1 LGYADCLYG
10 VRSHYTSERVDMQQ
24 TEITGD
30 STRIVVGSGK
40 GGVGKS
46 VVSVMLAAAA
56 AERGREVLLLDG
68 EQNLANL
75 HVLLGVG
82 PRGSIESVLTGRAR
96 AEELVQPVSE
106 NLWLL
111 PSESG
116 AEGLYAL
123 GALERA
129 RLHSRLV
136 EICRRYEV
144 VVVDAG
150 AGIEAVVRA
159 ATLGADRVLLVTAPE
174 PTALMDAHALVK
186 ILSLQA
192 PHIPIGV
199 VVNRCADR
207 EEGEAAFARL
217 GAASQQFL
225 NRQLHLAGVVLEEAS
240 IAAAV
245 RDPSRFLARLLETRA
260 AHTIRAAKLDQ
271 LELAEPTRSRA

>member
-1 LGYADCLYG
+1 MQIQTTGE
-10 VRSHYTSERVDMQQ
+10 TS
-24 TEITGD
+24 
-30 STRIVVGSGK
+30 RIVVGSGK

-46 VVSVMLAAAA
+46 VVSVLLAAVA

-75 HVLLGVG
+75 HVLLGLG
-82 PRGSIESVLTGRAR
+82 ARGSIESVLGGRGRA
-96 AEELVQPVSE
+96 EDLVQPVAD

-136 EICRRYEV
+136 ELCRRFEM

-150 AGIEAVVRA
+150 AGIEGVVRA
-159 ATLGADRVLLVTAPE
+159 ATLGADRVVLVTTPE

-186 ILSLQA
+186 ILSLQV
-192 PHIPIGV
+192 PHIPIHV
-199 VVNRCADR
+199 FVNRSAGP
-207 EEGEAAFARL
+207 EEGQDAFARL
-217 GAASQQFL
+217 AAASEQFL
-225 NRQLHLAGVVLEEAS
+225 DRRLHLAGVLLEES
-240 IAAAV
+240 PIAAAV
-245 RDPSRFLARLLETRA
+245 REPRHFLARLMQTRA
-260 AHTIRAAKLDQ
+260 AQTIRETRLDR
-271 LELAEPTRSRA
+271 LATAEPTRSRA

>member
-1 LGYADCLYG
+1 MG
-10 VRSHYTSERVDMQQ
+10 Q
-24 TEITGD
+24 TQIAGD
-30 STRIVVGSGK
+30 TCRIVVGSGK

-75 HVLLGVG
+75 HVLLGLG
-82 PRGSIESVLTGRAR
+82 ARGSIESVLGGRVR
-96 AEELVQPVSE
+96 AEDLVQPVAE

-111 PSESG
+111 PAESG
-116 AEGLYAL
+116 AESLYAL
-123 GALERA
+123 DALERA
-129 RLHSRLV
+129 RLHCRLV
-136 EICRRYEV
+136 ELCRRYEV

-192 PHIPIGV
+192 PHIPIDV
-199 VVNRCADR
+199 FVNRCAGED
-207 EEGEAAFARL
+207 EGRGAFARL
-217 GAASQQFL
+217 AAASEQFL
-225 NRQLHLAGVVLEEAS
+225 NRRLHLAGILLEEPP
-240 IAAAV
+240 IAVAV
-245 RDPSRFLARLLETRA
+245 REPRRFLARLMETRA
-260 AHTIRAAKLDQ
+260 AQTIREARLDC

>member
-1 LGYADCLYG
+1 M
-10 VRSHYTSERVDMQQ
+10 RQ
-24 TEITGD
+24 TRITGD
-30 STRIVVGSGK
+30 IRRIVVGSGK

-46 VVSVMLAAAA
+46 VVSIMLAAAA

-75 HVLLGVG
+75 HVLLGLG
-82 PRGSIESVLTGRAR
+82 ARGSIESVLGGRVR

-106 NLWLL
+106 HLWLL
-111 PSESG
+111 AAESG

-136 EICRRYEV
+136 GLSRQYDLVI
-144 VVVDAG
+144 VDAG
-150 AGIEAVVRA
+150 AGIEGVVRA

-192 PHIPIGV
+192 PHLRIDV
-199 VVNRCADR
+199 FVNRCAGED
-207 EEGEAAFARL
+207 EGQGAYARL
-217 GAASQQFL
+217 AAASEQFL
-225 NRQLHLAGVVLEEAS
+225 GRRLHLAGVLLEEPS
-240 IAAAV
+240 LAAAV
-245 RDPSRFLARLLETRA
+245 RDPRHCLARLMETRA
-260 AHTIRAAKLDQ
+260 AQTIRGTRLDHAVAA
-271 LELAEPTRSRA
+271 ETIRSPV

>member
-1 LGYADCLYG
+1 M
-10 VRSHYTSERVDMQQ
+10 RQ
-24 TEITGD
+24 TQIAGD
-30 STRIVVGSGK
+30 TTRIVVGSGK

-46 VVSVMLAAAA
+46 LVSVMLAAAA
-56 AERGREVLLLDG
+56 AGRGREVLLLDG

-82 PRGSIESVLTGRAR
+82 ARGSIESVLNGRAR
-96 AEELVQPVSE
+96 AEELVQPVAE

-116 AEGLYAL
+116 AEALYAL

-136 EICRRYEV
+136 ELCRRYEV

-150 AGIEAVVRA
+150 AGIEGVVRA

-192 PHIPIGV
+192 PHIPIDV
-199 VVNRCADR
+199 VVNRCIAED
-207 EEGEAAFARL
+207 EGQGAFARL
-217 GAASQQFL
+217 AAASEQFL
-225 NRQLHLAGVVLEEAS
+225 NRRLHLAGILLEEPL

-245 RDPSRFLARLLETRA
+245 REPRRFLARLLETRA
-260 AHTIRAAKLDQ
+260 AQTIRDARLDC
-271 LELAEPTRSRA
+271 LELVEPTRSRV

>member
-1 LGYADCLYG
+1 M
-10 VRSHYTSERVDMQQ
+10 RQ
-24 TEITGD
+24 TQIARD
-30 STRIVVGSGK
+30 ICRIVVGSGK

-82 PRGSIESVLTGRAR
+82 ARGSIESVLGGRVR
-96 AEELVQPVSE
+96 AEELVQPVAE
-106 NLWLL
+106 HLWLL

-116 AEGLYAL
+116 SEGLYAL
-123 GALERA
+123 DALERA

-136 EICRRYEV
+136 GLFRQYEV
-144 VVVDAG
+144 VIVDAG
-150 AGIEAVVRA
+150 AGIEGVVRA
-159 ATLGADRVLLVTAPE
+159 AMLGADRILLVTAPE

-192 PHIPIGV
+192 PHVRIDVI
-199 VVNRCADR
+199 VNRCAGDD
-207 EEGEAAFARL
+207 EGQDAFARL
-217 GAASQQFL
+217 SAASERFL
-225 NRQLHLAGVVLEEAS
+225 NRQLQLAGILLEEPK

-245 RDPSRFLARLLETRA
+245 RDPRHFLARLMETRA
-260 AHTIRAAKLDQ
+260 AHTIREARLDV
-271 LELAEPTRSRA
+271 LDLAETTRNSA